1 MTDAY
6 VTESHY
12 SLCDRK
18 SVGKEAS
25 LGEVKGLVQRLT
37 K

>member
-1 MTDAY
+1 MTGAC
-6 VTESHY
+6 VRESHY
-12 SLCDRK
+12 SLRNRK